1 MRKRIGKTIKKG
13 TKKLRASRP
22 YEEGVIEWLRKN
34 PENQSEYLKASVEE
48 NFDMPQAIL
57 LAIRH
62 VAIARG
68 FEPFAKDAGL
78 SKKALYKILS
88 ESGNAKPRFET
99 VVQLIHAMGL
109 RFTLEPVP
117 RKSRAG

>member
-1 MRKRIGKTIKKG
+1 MRKRTGKTIKNGKNHPPG
-13 TKKLRASRP
+13 RLH
-22 YEEGVIEWLRKN
+22 EEGVIEWLR
-34 PENQSEYLKASVEE
+34 ENADHQREYLKVSLEE
-48 NFDMPQAIL
+48 NFDMPGAIL
-57 LAIRH
+57 MAIRE

-68 FEPFAKDAGL
+68 FESFAKDAGL

-88 ESGNAKPRFET
+88 ESMKSKPRFET

-109 RFTLEPVP
+109 RFTLEPLP